1 MFRTEVDLVCHAGRM
16 RAFECPEC
24 GGPAPFEAQS
34 CPTCQVPLAFHL
46 PSMRLVAIPGDSV
59 TIDGTRLLRCSNW
72 AWECNWLVADDSGS
86 GQCFAGSFIRARPHA
101 DDTLALE
108 KLAQTAKSLRRL
120 LIQLIDLDLPVEPY
134 FRQGRGLAFD
144 LLSSRTSGTPVI
156 IGHAGGV
163 ITIDLAE
170 SLDAYRESLRVKLG
184 EPYRTMLGHFR
195 HEIGHYYQSIL
206 VENGSMIDE
215 CRLLFGDERASYVD
229 AMNRHYK
236 FGAPPDWQQ
245 SYISEYA
252 TMHPWE
258 DFAEC
263 FAHYLHIA
271 DTLETAAES
280 GLVVRADRARP
291 NLPADVIPRSDYRG
305 STVEA
310 VLADWQV
317 LAGTFNRINHSMGKG
332 DLYPFTISEP
342 VVAKLEFVH
351 RVVATAGARRSEPA
365 VATQVSGQA

>member
-1 MFRTEVDLVCHAGRM
+1 M
-16 RAFECPEC
+16 RAFDCPEC

-46 PSMRLVAIPGDSV
+46 PSKKLVAIPGDSV
-59 TIDGTRLLRCSNW
+59 TIDDTRLLRCSNW

-86 GQCFAGSFIRARPHA
+86 GQCFAGSFIRQRPEG

-108 KLAQTAKSLRRL
+108 KLAETAKSLRRL
-120 LIQLIDLDLPVEPY
+120 LIQLIELELPVEPY
-134 FRQGRGLAFD
+134 FRQDRGLAFD
-144 LLSSRTSGTPVI
+144 LLSSRTSGTPVV
-156 IGHAGGV
+156 IGHSRGV

-170 SLDAYRESLRVKLG
+170 SLDAYRESLRVSLG

-195 HEIGHYYQSIL
+195 HEVGHYYQSIL
-206 VENGSMIDE
+206 VENGRMIDE
-215 CRLLFGDERASYVD
+215 CRDLFGDERASYAD
-229 AMNRHYK
+229 AIERHYK
-236 FGAPPDWQQ
+236 FGAPEGWER

-280 GLVVRADRARP
+280 GLVIQSERARW
-291 NLPADVIPRSDYRG
+291 NLAADVVPRTDYSG
-305 STVEA
+305 STIEA
-310 VLADWQV
+310 VLADWQT
-317 LAGTFNRINHSMGKG
+317 LAGVFNRINQSMGKR

-342 VVAKLEFVH
+342 VVRKLEFVH
-351 RVVATAGARRSEPA
+351 RVVVTAGARRP
-365 VATQVSGQA
+365 VSA

>member
-1 MFRTEVDLVCHAGRM
+1 MCRTKPDSLCQAVDM
-16 RAFECPEC
+16 RAFDCPEC

-46 PSMRLVAIPGDSV
+46 PSMRLVDIPGDSV

-86 GQCFAGSFIRARPHA
+86 GQCFAGSFIRNRPEA

-120 LIQLIDLDLPVEPY
+120 LFQLIDLGLPAEPY
-134 FRQGRGLAFD
+134 YRHDGGLAFD
-144 LLSSRTSGTPVI
+144 LLSSRTSGTPVV

-170 SLDAYRESLRVKLG
+170 SLDAHRESLRVRLG

-195 HEIGHYYQSIL
+195 HEVGHYYQSIL
-206 VENGSMIDE
+206 VENGPMIDE
-215 CRLLFGDERASYVD
+215 CRTLFGDERASYTD
-229 AMNRHYK
+229 SMNRHYR
-236 FGAPPDWQQ
+236 FGAPQGWEK

-263 FAHYLHIA
+263 FAHYLHIT
-271 DTLETAAES
+271 DTLATASES
-280 GLVVRADRARP
+280 GLAVHADRVRWKLA
-291 NLPADVIPRSDYRG
+291 ADVVPRTDYSG
-305 STVEA
+305 TGID
-310 VLADWQV
+310 VLLGDWHV
-317 LAGTFNRINHSMGKG
+317 LSELFNRINQSMGKA

-342 VVAKLEFVH
+342 VVRKLDFVH
-351 RVVATAGARRSEPA
+351 RVVVTAGARRPAPA
-365 VATQVSGQA
+365 VTHGCAQA